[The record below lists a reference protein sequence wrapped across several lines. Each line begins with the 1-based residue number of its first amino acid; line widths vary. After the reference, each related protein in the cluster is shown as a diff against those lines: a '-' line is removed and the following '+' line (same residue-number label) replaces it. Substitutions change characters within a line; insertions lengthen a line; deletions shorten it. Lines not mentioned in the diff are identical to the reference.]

1 MSVIEKEEEEE
12 EVNTTTTGC
21 SNINSNQKK
30 DTMMMRCDDETSSD
44 LRREGIWGPLFPFP
58 LILGKSS
65 PHYLVS
71 FPLDG
76 SNGRPIPNY
85 DRRLISTILLSTFFL
100 FFLQPIIC

>member
-12 EVNTTTTGC
+12 VNTTTTRC
-21 SNINSNQKK
+21 SNINSNERK
-30 DTMMMRCDDETSSD
+30 DTMMMQYEMRVQIFVEK
-44 LRREGIWGPLFPFP
+44 GFWGTLLFPFP